1 MRNSSVDDIKEF
13 IIDHYQYFAVGVLF
27 IVLIVVLFVFSASRK
42 DGKDVLNAEELSE
55 SVGNGE
61 EESGAAEAIDV
72 PDAKLEQNA
81 YEDLNSFFATY
92 YSAMSEGDIDTVAS
106 MWSNLD
112 DEDRIR
118 YQTKAS
124 FTEGYDNMSVYTKP
138 GPVDNSYIAFVYYE
152 IKFKNIDTTAPGL
165 STFYVCTGDSGYYIQ
180 DMNSIPQNQKDYI
193 TAIANQ
199 EDVQELLT
207 DVDTLYTN
215 NIQSDPTLEAFMKS
229 LQIKTDEAVAQAKQ
243 SGDSGASSGESSD
256 GGLEEGESEVR
267 VTTTDAVNIR
277 EQPST
282 DSAKLGAAA
291 RGDTFVRLSEEGEW
305 SRIKYKDGEAY
316 IKSEFLTTANAGG
329 AEIETPAEQAP
340 EGETGGGA
348 TPASGSITA
357 NEAVSIRSGP
367 STDAQKLGSAHKGD
381 KFTVTGEDNGWYQI
395 DYNGSTAYIKGDY
408 VTKN

>member
-1 MRNSSVDDIKEF
+1 MRNSSVDDFKEF

-55 SVGNGE
+55 TVGDGTE
-61 EESGAAEAIDV
+61 GSGTEAIDV
-72 PDAKLEQNA
+72 PDVNLEQNA
-81 YEDLNSFFATY
+81 YEDLNSFFTTY
-92 YSAMSEGDIDTVAS
+92 FNAMSEGDIDTVAS

-124 FTEGYDNMSVYTKP
+124 FTESYNNMSVYTKP
-138 GPVDNSYIAFVYYE
+138 GPVENSYIAFVYYE

-165 STFYVCTGDSGYYIQ
+165 STFYVCKNDEGNYFIQ
-180 DMNSIPQNQKDYI
+180 DMNTIPQNQKDYI

-207 DVDTLYTN
+207 DVDTLYNN

-243 SGDSGASSGESSD
+243 NGDSGVAPEAPSD
-256 GGLEEGESEVR
+256 GGLEEGATEVR
-267 VTTTDAVNIR
+267 VMTTDAVNIR
-277 EQPST
+277 EQADQNSN
-282 DSAKLGAAA
+282 KLGAAA
-291 RGDTFVRLSEEGEW
+291 KGDTFVRVAEEGEW

-316 IKSEFLTTANAGG
+316 IKSEFLTTANPESTEAP
-329 AEIETPAEQAP
+329 PAEPA
-340 EGETGGGA
+340 GETGGGA
-348 TPASGSITA
+348 SPASGQITA

-367 STDAQKLGSAHKGD
+367 STDNQKLGSAHMGD
-381 KFTVTGEDNGWYQI
+381 KFTVTGEENGWYQI